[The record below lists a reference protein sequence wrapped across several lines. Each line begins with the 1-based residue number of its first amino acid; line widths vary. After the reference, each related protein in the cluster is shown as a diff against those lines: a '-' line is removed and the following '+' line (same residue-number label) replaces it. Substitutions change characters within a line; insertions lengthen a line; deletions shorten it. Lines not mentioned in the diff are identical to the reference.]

1 MGKLPER
8 SGYSPLDHYHSI
20 LKDVLEEGLQSEQLL
35 IRSYGRSFSG
45 FAAKLTEK
53 EQQKIANMEGIVS
66 VFPSVT
72 LKLQTT
78 RSWDFMGFVEN
89 VNRVHT
95 VESNTIIGLIDSGVW
110 PESDSFNDEGFGP
123 PPKKWKGVCN
133 GGTNFTCNNKIIG
146 ARYYL
151 NPQFIDIVN
160 STRDTIGHGTHTS
173 STAAGNQVNHVSL
186 FNGLAEGNARGAV
199 PLSRIAVY
207 KVCWSGGGCPS
218 HAVMAA
224 FDDAIS
230 DGVDIIS
237 VSLGFA
243 SALDYTQDAT
253 AIGAFHAM
261 QHGILTSNSAGNNGP
276 SPFSTASVA
285 PWMISVAA
293 STIDRQF
300 VDKVALGDN
309 TTLTGNAI
317 INGFDLKGKMFPLIA
332 AYQAVDLNSCSI
344 EDGRKCVYDC
354 LLAYKIKGKIVLC
367 ENATIIDASESVID
381 VAGVIISQETP
392 FTDYALNFPLPVS
405 LVKISQGE
413 KIISYIN
420 TTKNPKAT
428 IMKSEAVRDFSA
440 PTVSSFSS
448 RGPNLITSD
457 ILKPDITAP
466 GVEIFAAWSP
476 VGLLSEFRSDI
487 RSGKYNIITG
497 TSMACPHV
505 SGVAAYVK
513 TFHPHWSPSAIK
525 SALMTTASPMNVTRN
540 PDREFAYGAGHLNP
554 MKAIDPGLVYEA
566 FEDDYVKM
574 LCSIG
579 YTSEKIKLITG
590 NTSTSS
596 CPPNFKGTAKDL
608 NYPSMAIVISSI
620 VKKEA
625 TFFRTVTNV
634 GLANSSYK
642 ATVTSPSEMAVS
654 VEPNVLSFN
663 SLNERQ
669 SFVVKVLVKASTQQ
683 EVISASLVWS
693 DGVHKVRSPIVVYY
707 GKK

>member
-1 MGKLPER
+1 
-8 SGYSPLDHYHSI
+8 
-20 LKDVLEEGLQSEQLL
+20 
-35 IRSYGRSFSG
+35 
-45 FAAKLTEK
+45 
-53 EQQKIANMEGIVS
+53 MEGIVS

-78 RSWDFMGFVEN
+78 RSWDFMGLVEH

-95 VESNTIIGLIDSGVW
+95 VESNTIIGLIDTGVW
-110 PESDSFNDEGFGP
+110 PESESFNDKGFGP

-186 FNGLAEGNARGAV
+186 FNGLAEGNARSAV
-199 PLSRIAVY
+199 PFSRIAVY
-207 KVCWSGGGCPS
+207 KACWSGGGCPS
-218 HAVMAA
+218 HAIMAA

-276 SPFSTASVA
+276 SAFSTASVA

-293 STIDRQF
+293 STTDRQF
-300 VDKVALGDN
+300 VNKVALGDN

-317 INGFDLKGKMFPLIA
+317 INGFDLKGNMFPLIA

-344 EDGRKCVYDC
+344 EDGR
-354 LLAYKIKGKIVLC
+354 
-367 ENATIIDASESVID
+367 
-381 VAGVIISQETP
+381 
-392 FTDYALNFPLPVS
+392 
-405 LVKISQGE
+405 
-413 KIISYIN
+413 
-420 TTKNPKAT
+420 NPKAT

-476 VGLLSEFRSDI
+476 VGLLSEFQSET
-487 RSGKYNIITG
+487 RSGKYNIVTG

-525 SALMTTASPMNVTRN
+525 SALMTTETQIVNSHMVQV
-540 PDREFAYGAGHLNP
+540 
-554 MKAIDPGLVYEA
+554 KAIDPGLVYEA

-579 YTSEKIKLITG
+579 YKPEKIKLITG
-590 NTSTSS
+590 NTSTSI
-596 CPPNFKGTAKDL
+596 CPPNYKGTTKNL
-608 NYPSMAIVISSI
+608 NYPSMAMVISDI

-634 GLANSSYK
+634 GLANSTYR
-642 ATVTSPSEMAVS
+642 ATVTSPSELVVS
-654 VEPNVLSFN
+654 VEPNVLLFN
-663 SLNERQ
+663 SLNEKQ
-669 SFVVKVLVKASTQQ
+669 SFVVKALVKASSQQ

-693 DGVHKVRSPIVVYY
+693 DGVHNVRSPIVVYY